1 MTDEKNLEVEP
12 HPISEFNTNSAV
24 NPEPKKDLAVTKQ
37 ATAPNGD
44 IKIKLFD
51 KLKDLK

>member
-1 MTDEKNLEVEP
+1 MTDEKNLEVEQQQ
-12 HPISEFNTNSAV
+12 ISEFNTNSAV
-24 NPEPKKDLAVTKQ
+24 NPDPKKDLAVQKQ
-37 ATAPNGD
+37 TTAPNGD